1 MKCQIAEAR
10 RARFVGSNIPV
21 VIIEVDIFFQ
31 TSVILPYLA
40 RVRITIAT
48 AQVIRDRR
56 SAAACV
62 VIVIVEGFQRGRTE
76 LGAIETIKVERRRIS
91 VIPLQ
96 LLGSERGWG
105 GGVIML
111 SGVGES
117 ILRLIRQELHVP
129 QQSRYHS
136 RR

>member
-1 MKCQIAEAR
+1 M
-10 RARFVGSNIPV
+10 
-21 VIIEVDIFFQ
+21 
-31 TSVILPYLA
+31 ILPYLA
-40 RVRITIAT
+40 RVRVAIAAART
-48 AQVIRDRR
+48 FRDRR

-62 VIVIVEGFQRGRTE
+62 VIVIYEGSRRGRTE
-76 LGAIETIKVERRRIS
+76 LSVIETIKVERRGIS
-91 VIPLQ
+91 AFSLQ
-96 LLGSERGWG
+96 GVGSERGWG